1 MLSLKQKEEK
11 KKSGPRCLPGHAIME
26 IKDVSSVEPSTGKAR
41 LSDEA
46 VEKGKEWTEFTRL

>member
-1 MLSLKQKEEK
+1 MKQNEEK